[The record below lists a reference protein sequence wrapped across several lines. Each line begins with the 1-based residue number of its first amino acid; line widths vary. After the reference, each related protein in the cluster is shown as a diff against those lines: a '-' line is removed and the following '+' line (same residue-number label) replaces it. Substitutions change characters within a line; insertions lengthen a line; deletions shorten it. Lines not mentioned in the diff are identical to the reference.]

1 MRRDDR
7 ARFDAA
13 FEEVLAA
20 LPDELHAMIEELPV
34 VLEDHPSAA
43 LLREMGIDADDRT
56 ALCGLHSGI
65 PLTERSVEHG
75 GLPEVITLFREGILE
90 EAGGWEEWTD
100 DDGTALGGRVRVLRE
115 IRITLLHEIGHHFGL
130 DEDDLER
137 LGYA

>member
-1 MRRDDR
+1 
-7 ARFDAA
+7 
-13 FEEVLAA
+13 
-20 LPDELHAMIEELPV
+20 
-34 VLEDHPSAA
+34 
-43 LLREMGIDADDRT
+43 MGIDPEDRA

-100 DDGTALGGRVRVLRE
+100 DDGTELGGRERILRE